1 MHGRPRKALTEEDQE
16 ASSLKAAK
24 LRDLQSQFLHFHH
37 NKIYT
42 EEAIGIS
49 TKLLESNPDNYT
61 GWNYRKLAVQY
72 RLDQQSESGIDC
84 ESIQSIFDEELRVVE
99 NALRVNFKSYGAW
112 HHRRWVLSKGH
123 SSTDRELRLLGKF
136 QTLDVRNFHAWNYR
150 RFITDLKKIP
160 DEEELQY
167 TTDMIYDNFSNYSA
181 WHNRRK
187 FGDGDARSFQITNI
201 MLEEM
206 GSCIVQSESVGIRLK
221 PFQIASQAFTHYN
234 VLLSNILEK
243 RGKGY
248 DNKEN
253 VLGEEYDFVCNA
265 LFTDPDDQSG
275 WFYYL
280 WLLDQTLKREPVF
293 LSSWPPHA
301 SHLYLSLDGCLKGR
315 QSLSTLEYHS
325 KSRTFPL
332 VLYFSD
338 AVEGVSSSTVTVEYQ
353 AADSLIWKPLSANNL
368 VYSQAWL
375 TYLKFPD
382 EIHSL
387 EAFPVE
393 VTIGHTAGITSLSGM
408 PCSQFCHLSFSVS
421 VTSDD
426 QKHFEVQTADRIS
439 REEGNF
445 KALDTESQELNLAH
459 SLSKLEITKWS
470 MEIISNE
477 IARCRELLSVAN
489 CKIGK
494 LTLARLLMA
503 RNTLM
508 SYGSPDDGT
517 DANYE
522 DILVLYQD
530 LMKMDSAHT
539 SYYEDEYSLVLLK
552 QLTSNK
558 VSLSKQCIQCEEPFS
573 PSINS
578 YLSVQLNGL
587 SLSRVGSMEHLLWV
601 QVLDLSHNKLRS
613 IEGLETLQLLS
624 CLKLSYN
631 KLCSFLALEP
641 LKMLKCL
648 KVLDISHNEIG
659 AHFID
664 TRRYLCASPLT
675 HSVGS
680 DWHFQKFVNGDVKLK
695 DHWGAYLLFK
705 DLNLIQLNI
714 MGNAVVDDRLK
725 AFLFKLMPEMK
736 WLDGEKCHQCTIFGG
751 VCAPSDIGVL
761 CGRHRQCSPTN
772 QGRLSDRKPF
782 LF

>member
-1 MHGRPRKALTEEDQE
+1 MHGRPRKALTEKEQE

-24 LRDLQSQFLHFHH
+24 IRDLQSQVLHFHH

-42 EEAIGIS
+42 EEAIEIS
-49 TKLLESNPDNYT
+49 AKLLESNPDNYT

-72 RLDQQSESGIDC
+72 RLDQQSENGIDC

-99 NALRVNFKSYGAW
+99 DALRTNFKSYGAW

-167 TTDMIYDNFSNYSA
+167 TTDMIDDNFSNYSA
-181 WHNRRK
+181 WHNR
-187 FGDGDARSFQITNI
+187 S
-201 MLEEM
+201 
-206 GSCIVQSESVGIRLK
+206 
-221 PFQIASQAFTHYN
+221 
-234 VLLSNILEK
+234 VLLSNLLEK
-243 RGKGY
+243 RRKGY
-248 DNKEN
+248 DSKEN
-253 VLGEEYDFVCNA
+253 VLGEEYEFVRNA

-280 WLLDQTLKREPVF
+280 WLLDQTLTHEPVF

-325 KSRTFPL
+325 KSGTFPL

-353 AADSLIWKPLSANNL
+353 AADSLIWKPLAANNL

-382 EIHSL
+382 ETHSL
-387 EAFPVE
+387 EAFSVE

-408 PCSQFCHLSFSVS
+408 PCSQSCHLSFSVS
-421 VTSDD
+421 VSSDD
-426 QKHFEVQTADRIS
+426 RKHFEVQTTDKKS
-439 REEGNF
+439 CEEENF
-445 KALDTESQELNLAH
+445 KALATESQELNLAH

-477 IARCRELLSVAN
+477 IAHCRELLSVAN

-503 RNTLM
+503 RNTLL
-508 SYGSPDDGT
+508 SYGSPADGT
-517 DANYE
+517 EANYE
-522 DILVLYQD
+522 YIIVLYQD
-530 LMKMDSAHT
+530 LMKMDPSHT
-539 SYYEDEYSLVLLK
+539 SYYEDEYSLVLFK

-558 VSLSKQCIQCEEPFS
+558 VSLSKQCSQCQESLS

-578 YLSVQLNGL
+578 YLSVGLNGL

-601 QVLDLSHNKLRS
+601 QVLDLSHNKLHS

-624 CLKLSYN
+624 CLKLSHN

-648 KVLDISHNEIG
+648 KVLDISDNEIG
-659 AHFID
+659 AHSID

-680 DWHFQKFVNGDVKLK
+680 DWHFQKFADGDVKLK

-705 DLNLIQLNI
+705 DLNLIQLDI

-736 WLDGEKCHQCTIFGG
+736 LLDGEKCHQVSF
-751 VCAPSDIGVL
+751 
-761 CGRHRQCSPTN
+761 
-772 QGRLSDRKPF
+772 
-782 LF
+782 